1 MSLSRLRRSKISVS
15 KKVHCCHVLVGASS
29 LWWSDGIGLLG
40 GGGGSATSWW
50 QWRPGGTPPEAAV
63 CALVAGSA
71 ATACSDVVVDSI
83 VVERSRDA
91 PQSVAGS
98 LQSLCWGASAVGG
111 IASAYFSGS
120 LVGDW
125 GPRPVFALTAIFPL
139 VVCLSAILIS
149 EAPSGSNPSKIKN
162 DAELQ
167 RPDSPQMSPRNVPLR
182 ECFGRLAAQ
191 ARSLWSAVSRP
202 TILLPAGF
210 VFLWQATPSADTAMF
225 YFQTNELGFTPE
237 FMGRVRLVGALASLA
252 GVAVYNTWLKDVP
265 LRKMFLWTAVLGTA
279 LGLTQL
285 LLITGYNKQLGLSN
299 ELFVLGDSLVLTV
312 LGQVSFMP
320 ILVLAARIC
329 PEGVEATLFAT
340 LMSILNAGGFTGSF
354 LGSGLTM
361 LFGVTA
367 TNFERLRRSS
377 RCAPSPRCCRCPSWA

>member
-1 MSLSRLRRSKISVS
+1 M
-15 KKVHCCHVLVGASS
+15 GARGV
-29 LWWSDGIGLLG
+29 W
-40 GGGGSATSWW
+40 
-50 QWRPGGTPPEAAV
+50 
-63 CALVAGSA
+63 
-71 ATACSDVVVDSI
+71 
-83 VVERSRDA
+83 
-91 PQSVAGS
+91 QSVAGS
-98 LQSLCWGASAVGG
+98 LQSLCWGVSAIGG

-139 VVCLSAILIS
+139 VVCLSAVLIS

-237 FMGRVRLVGALASLA
+237 FMGRGPRQPGGCGSLQHLPQGCA
-252 GVAVYNTWLKDVP
+252 PGENVP
-265 LRKMFLWTAVLGTA
+265 LDCSPSTA

-285 LLITGYNKQLGLSN
+285 LLITSHFTHQQLGIIRS
-299 ELFVLGDSLVLTV
+299 TC
-312 LGQVSFMP
+312 M
-320 ILVLAARIC
+320 A
-329 PEGVEATLFAT
+329 EA
-340 LMSILNAGGFTGSF
+340 
-354 LGSGLTM
+354 M
-361 LFGVTA
+361 LKI
-367 TNFERLRRSS
+367 
-377 RCAPSPRCCRCPSWA
+377 